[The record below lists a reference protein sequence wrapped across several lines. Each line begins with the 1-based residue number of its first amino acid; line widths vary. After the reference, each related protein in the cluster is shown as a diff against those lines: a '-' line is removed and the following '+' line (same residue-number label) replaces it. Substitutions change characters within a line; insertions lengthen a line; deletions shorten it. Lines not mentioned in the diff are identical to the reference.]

1 MSNKLINTT
10 TLGYFKTKE
19 DELIAKKVDKE
30 TDKGLSTNDYTTDEK
45 NKLAG
50 IATGA
55 DVSTITGIQVN
66 GTTQSPVNKI
76 VNITVPTDNKDLN
89 NGAGYQT
96 VANVKTTV
104 EAYKYQTAANVK
116 TTVEAYG
123 YQTAANVQSKI
134 ESYGYQT
141 ASQVNSAIQSAAGSY
156 LKNDYKVVDA
166 LPETGDKSYIY
177 LVKDTH
183 SDSNDA
189 YDEYI
194 WNRDAWEKIGNTDVN
209 LSGYMAKDDYPL
221 AETTDIDALFATT

>member
-19 DELIAKKVDKE
+19 DELIDKKVDKE
-30 TDKGLSTNDYTTDEK
+30 TGKGLSTNDYTTDEK

-96 VANVKTTV
+96 D
-104 EAYKYQTAANVK
+104 ANVK

-194 WNRDAWEKIGNTDVN
+194 WNKNAWEKIGNTDVN

>member
-1 MSNKLINTT
+1 MSNKLIDTT

-30 TDKGLSTNDYTTDEK
+30 TGKGLSTNDYTTDEK
-45 NKLAG
+45 SKLAG

-89 NGAGYQT
+89 NGA
-96 VANVKTTV
+96 
-104 EAYKYQTAANVK
+104 
-116 TTVEAYG
+116 G

-183 SDSNDA
+183 SDPNDA

-194 WNRDAWEKIGNTDVN
+194 WNKNAWEKIGNTDVN
-209 LSGYMAKDDYPL
+209 LSGYMAKNDYPL

>member
-19 DELIAKKVDKE
+19 DELIDKKVDKE
-30 TDKGLSTNDYTTDEK
+30 TGKGLSTNDYTTDEK

-96 VANVKTTV
+96 VAD
-104 EAYKYQTAANVK
+104 VK

-156 LKNDYKVVDA
+156 LKNDYKAVDA

-194 WNRDAWEKIGNTDVN
+194 WNKDAWEKIGNTDVN

>member
-10 TLGYFKTKE
+10 TLGYFKAKE

-30 TDKGLSTNDYTTDEK
+30 TGKGLSTNDYTTDEK

-96 VANVKTTV
+96 D
-104 EAYKYQTAANVK
+104 ANVK

-156 LKNDYKVVDA
+156 LKNDYQVVDA

-177 LVKDTH
+177 LIKDTH

-194 WNRDAWEKIGNTDVN
+194 WNKDAWEKIGNTDVN

-221 AETTDIDALFATT
+221 AETTDIDAMFATT

>member
-30 TDKGLSTNDYTTDEK
+30 TGKGLSTNDYTTDEK

-76 VNITVPTDNKDLN
+76 VNITVPTDNKDLD

-96 VANVKTTV
+96 D
-104 EAYKYQTAANVK
+104 ANVK

-194 WNRDAWEKIGNTDVN
+194 WNKDAWEKIGNTDVN

>member
-19 DELIAKKVDKE
+19 DELIDKKVDKE
-30 TDKGLSTNDYTTDEK
+30 TGKGLSTNDYTTDEK
-45 NKLAG
+45 NKLDG

-96 VANVKTTV
+96 D
-104 EAYKYQTAANVK
+104 ANVK

-141 ASQVNSAIQSAAGSY
+141 ASQVNSAIQSAAASY
-156 LKNDYKVVDA
+156 LKNDYQVVDA

-183 SDSNDA
+183 SDPNDA
-189 YDEYI
+189 HDEYI
-194 WNRDAWEKIGNTDVN
+194 WNKNAWEKIGNTDVN

>member
-19 DELIAKKVDKE
+19 DELIDKKVDKE
-30 TDKGLSTNDYTTDEK
+30 TGKGLSTNDYTTDEK

-76 VNITVPTDNKDLN
+76 VNITVPTD
-89 NGAGYQT
+89 YQT
-96 VANVKTTV
+96 VAD
-104 EAYKYQTAANVK
+104 VK

-156 LKNDYKVVDA
+156 LKNDYQVVDA

-177 LVKDTH
+177 LIKDTH

-194 WNRDAWEKIGNTDVN
+194 WNKDAWEKIGNTDVN
-209 LSGYMAKDDYPL
+209 LSGYMVKDDYPL

>member
-19 DELIAKKVDKE
+19 DELIDKKVDKE
-30 TDKGLSTNDYTTDEK
+30 TGKGLSTNDYTTDEK

-96 VANVKTTV
+96 D
-104 EAYKYQTAANVK
+104 ANVK

-194 WNRDAWEKIGNTDVN
+194 WNKDAWEKIGNTDVN

>member
-30 TDKGLSTNDYTTDEK
+30 TGKGLSTNDYTTDEK

-96 VANVKTTV
+96 D
-104 EAYKYQTAANVK
+104 ANVK

>member
-19 DELIAKKVDKE
+19 DELIDKKVDKE
-30 TDKGLSTNDYTTDEK
+30 TGKGLSTNDYTTDEK
-45 NKLAG
+45 SKLAG

-76 VNITVPTDNKDLN
+76 VNITVPTDNKNLN

-96 VANVKTTV
+96 
-104 EAYKYQTAANVK
+104 AANVK
-116 TTVEAYG
+116 TAVEAYG

-177 LVKDTH
+177 LVEDTH

-194 WNRDAWEKIGNTDVN
+194 WSRDAWEKIGNTDVN

>member
-30 TDKGLSTNDYTTDEK
+30 TGKGLSTNDYTTDEK

-76 VNITVPTDNKDLN
+76 VNITVPTDNKNLN
-89 NGAGYQT
+89 NGAG
-96 VANVKTTV
+96 
-104 EAYKYQTAANVK
+104 YQTAANVK

-141 ASQVNSAIQSAAGSY
+141 ASQVDSAIQSAAGSY